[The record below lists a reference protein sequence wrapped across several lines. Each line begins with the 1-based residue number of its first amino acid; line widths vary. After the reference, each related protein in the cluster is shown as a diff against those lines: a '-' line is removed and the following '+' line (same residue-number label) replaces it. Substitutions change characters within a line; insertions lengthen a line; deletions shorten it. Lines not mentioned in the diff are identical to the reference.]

1 LKQFKTL
8 VALVL
13 ALMLTMSVVGAAFA
27 SEVDI
32 SAKTDNKLTLNN
44 PTVGHTYKL
53 YQVFTGSYATI
64 DGNDVLA
71 NIEWGSSITEAGK
84 TALGGAAEYAETVS
98 DARAFAAAVDQYLTA
113 PVANATTT
121 VTNGVANAIEFE
133 NLHDGY
139 YIIKDETA
147 DDDLG
152 GVDRDVVVVQVV
164 KNITITAK
172 SGTPTLDKKTKDK
185 NDTTQT
191 VAIYDDNGKSSD
203 YDINDHVP
211 FEIAVTLPQNFD
223 LYKTANGGT
232 GYKMIVEDTFGGGLK
247 MIDGDSLTV
256 KYGATLAAAKEAT
269 ALTSG
274 YTFAKADDNKS
285 FTVTIADATAISGTA
300 ANGVFFIEYTA
311 TLTSDGVVY
320 GGNGNPNSAV
330 LKYQRDPADSSNGT
344 PGQTPPSI
352 TVTFTYKFDA
362 NKVNQDGDPLAGA
375 EFTLSKKVGDNW
387 TALTLVTVNDTTFDL
402 SGLDDGL
409 YKLEETKA
417 PAGYN
422 KLAAPI
428 YFKVEATHVNGA
440 LTNLTCVETN
450 EAGVTKTGNDVASFD
465 IELDDGTIETDIEN
479 NQGTELPSTGGI
491 GTTIFYVAGIVLV
504 LGAAAIIIA
513 RRKAEQ
519 E

>member
-1 LKQFKTL
+1 
-8 VALVL
+8 
-13 ALMLTMSVVGAAFA
+13 MSLVGAAFA
-27 SEVDI
+27 SGVDI
-32 SAKTDNKLTLNN
+32 SAATDNVLTLNN

-64 DGNDVLA
+64 DGDDVLA
-71 NIEWGSSITEAGK
+71 NIEWGSSITAAGK
-84 TALGGAAEYAETVS
+84 AALGDAATKAAAIT
-98 DARAFAAAVDQYLTA
+98 DARAFAAEVDQYLTD
-113 PVANATTT
+113 PVANATGTAT
-121 VTNGVANAIEFE
+121 QGVANAIRFE

-147 DDDLG
+147 DAALG

-164 KNITITAK
+164 KSIAITAK

-191 VAIYDDNGKSSD
+191 VAVYDDNGKSSD

-223 LYKTANGGT
+223 LYKAANGGT

-256 KYGATLAAAKEAT
+256 KYGATLDAAKSADP
-269 ALTSG
+269 LTSG
-274 YTFAKADDNKS
+274 YVFAKADDNKS

-320 GGNGNPNSAV
+320 GGNGNPNTAV

-344 PGQTPPSI
+344 PGETPPSI

-362 NKVNQDGDPLAGA
+362 NKVDPNGDPLAGA

-387 TALTLVTVNDTTFDL
+387 TALSLVTVQNTTFDL

-428 YFKVEATHVNGA
+428 YFKVEATH
-440 LTNLTCVETN
+440 TNSTLSALTCVETDEN
-450 EAGVTKTGNDVASFD
+450 GTAKTGNDVATFTIS
-465 IELDDGTIETDIEN
+465 IPNGTIATDIEN
-479 NQGTELPSTGGI
+479 NQGTVLPSTGGI
-491 GTTIFYVAGIVLV
+491 GTTIFYIVGAVLV
-504 LGAAAIIIA
+504 LGAAAVILA